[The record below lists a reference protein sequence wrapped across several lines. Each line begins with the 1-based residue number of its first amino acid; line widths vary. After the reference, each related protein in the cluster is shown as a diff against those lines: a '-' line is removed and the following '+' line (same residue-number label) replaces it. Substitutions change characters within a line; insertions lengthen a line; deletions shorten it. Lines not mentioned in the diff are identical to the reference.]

1 MGSRIGLGSGWL
13 VGIRVGWSGG
23 YSKVGIGLAGWV
35 DKPSF
40 ISCTHV
46 EIAMLGGKDL
56 LKSIK
61 SVCPVYFFELRMK

>member
-1 MGSRIGLGSGWL
+1 MDGSS
-13 VGIRVGWSGG
+13 G

-46 EIAMLGGKDL
+46 EIAMLGGNDL

-61 SVCPVYFFELRMK
+61 SVCPVYFFELRMKGLTLLGYLDPI